1 MNRMDRLRHF
11 LQERGLSGIFI
22 KGLSSIR
29 YFTGF
34 SGDDSLIFIDNKQAV
49 IITDSRYTLQAAAQ
63 APECLVLEHKD
74 GLWEAIKKLSFSGG
88 KFAFDGECFSYNDF
102 QCLSSQLSDSTLSS
116 ISLVGLRSIKD
127 EEELALIKR
136 AIEISDKAFEFM
148 LDNLHGGMREIEA
161 AALLEYEMRR
171 LGSEGISF
179 PTIVASGTRSALPHG
194 IASSKVIER
203 GDFVTFDFGAIYSG
217 YHSDITRTLVIGGA
231 SSWQRELYE
240 LVREAQLLGIKN
252 ARAGITGAELDAI
265 VRSFITSHG
274 YGQYFGHG
282 LGHGVGLDIHE
293 LPVASRRGK
302 EKLESN
308 MVVTVEPGIY
318 IPGKGGVRIED
329 VIVIA
334 PDGCNVLTNA
344 SKRLFEIN

>member
-1 MNRMDRLRHF
+1 MNRMDRLRQF
-11 LQERGLSGIFI
+11 LQDTGLSGVFI

-34 SGDDSLIFIDNKQAV
+34 SGDDSLVFVDKEQAI

-63 APECLVLEHKD
+63 APECLVFEHTD
-74 GLWEAIKKLSFSGG
+74 GLWEIAGKLNISGKRIG
-88 KFAFDGECFSYNDF
+88 FDGDCFSYHDF
-102 QCLSSQLSDSTLSS
+102 DCLRNQMVDANLSS
-116 ISLVGLRSIKD
+116 ISLVDLRSIKD
-127 EEELALIKR
+127 ETEIELIKK
-136 AIEISDKAFEFM
+136 AVDISDKAFEFM
-148 LDNLHGGMREIEA
+148 LNNLHPGMSETEA
-161 AALLEYEMRR
+161 AALLEFEMRR
-171 LGSEGISF
+171 LGSEGVSF
-179 PTIVASGTRSALPHG
+179 ATIVASGIRSALPHG
-194 IASSKVIER
+194 IATSKILEN
-203 GDFVTFDFGAIYSG
+203 GDFVTFDFGAIYAG
-217 YHSDITRTLVIGGA
+217 YHSDITRTVVMGNA
-231 SSWQRELYE
+231 SSWQQELYE

-265 VRSFITSHG
+265 VRSYIISHG

-293 LPVASRRGK
+293 LPVASKRGK
-302 EKLESN
+302 EKLETN

-334 PDGCNVLTNA
+334 PDGCNILTNA
-344 SKRLFEIN
+344 SKQLFEIN

>member
-1 MNRMDRLRHF
+1 MNRMDRLRQF
-11 LQERGLSGIFI
+11 LQDTGLSGVFI

-34 SGDDSLIFIDNKQAV
+34 SGDDSLVFVDKEQAI

-63 APECLVLEHKD
+63 APECLVFEHTD
-74 GLWEAIKKLSFSGG
+74 GLWESVRKLNFPGG
-88 KFAFDGECFSYNDF
+88 KFGFDGDCFSYNDF
-102 QCLSSQLSDSTLSS
+102 QCLSSQLSGSTLSS

-127 EEELALIKR
+127 EEEIALIKK
-136 AIEISDKAFEFM
+136 AVEISDKAFESM
-148 LDNLHGGMREIEA
+148 LNKLHEGMRETEA
-161 AALLEYEMRR
+161 AALLEFEMRR
-171 LGSEGISF
+171 LGSEGVSF
-179 PTIVASGTRSALPHG
+179 ATIVASGIRSALPHG
-194 IASSKVIER
+194 IATSKIFEN
-203 GDFVTFDFGAIYSG
+203 GDFVTFDFGAIYAG
-217 YHSDITRTLVIGGA
+217 YHSDITRTIVIGKS
-231 SSWQRELYE
+231 SSWQQELYE

-293 LPVASRRGK
+293 LPVASKRGK
-302 EKLESN
+302 EKLETN

-334 PDGCNVLTNA
+334 PDGCNILTNA
-344 SKRLFEIN
+344 SKQLFEIN

>member
-1 MNRMDRLRHF
+1 MNRLDRLRHF
-11 LQERGLSGIFI
+11 LQERCLSGIFI

-34 SGDDSLIFIDNKQAV
+34 SGDDSLLFIDNRQAV
-49 IITDSRYTLQAAAQ
+49 IVTDSRYTLQAVSQ
-63 APECLVLEHKD
+63 APDCFVLEHTD
-74 GLWEAIKKLSFSGG
+74 GLWEAIKKINFSGRLFGFDGDSFSYQ
-88 KFAFDGECFSYNDF
+88 DY
-102 QCLSSQLSDSTLSS
+102 QLLSSQLGDSILSS
-116 ISLVGLRSIKD
+116 FSLVSLRSIKD
-127 EEELALIKR
+127 EMEIELIKK
-136 AIEISDKAFEFM
+136 AVAISDKAFEFM
-148 LDNLHGGMREIEA
+148 LDNLHEGMREIEA

-171 LGSEGISF
+171 LGSEGVSF

-194 IASSKVIER
+194 IASSKVIEK
-203 GDFVTFDFGAIYSG
+203 GDFVTFDFGATYCG
-217 YHSDITRTLVIGGA
+217 YHSDITRTLVVGKA
-231 SSWQRELYE
+231 SSWQQKIYE
-240 LVREAQLLGIKN
+240 LVCEAQMLGIKN
-252 ARAGITGAELDAI
+252 AKAGMTGAELDAL
-265 VRSFITSHG
+265 VRSYITSRG

-302 EKLESN
+302 EKLAAN

-329 VIVIA
+329 VIVIT

-344 SKRLFEIN
+344 SKILFEIN

>member
-1 MNRMDRLRHF
+1 MNRMDRLRHY

-34 SGDDSLIFIDNKQAV
+34 SGDDSLIFIDNKQAIV
-49 IITDSRYTLQAAAQ
+49 ITDSRYTLQAAAQ
-63 APECLVLEHKD
+63 SPECLVLEHTD
-74 GLWEAIKKLSFSGG
+74 GLWEAVRKLNFSGE
-88 KFAFDGECFSYNDF
+88 KFGFDGDCFSYHDF
-102 QCLSSQLSDSTLSS
+102 QCLSSQLSSSTLSS
-116 ISLVGLRSIKD
+116 ISLVGLRSIKED
-127 EEELALIKR
+127 EEITLIKK
-136 AIEISDKAFEFM
+136 AVEISDKAFEFM
-148 LDNLHGGMREIEA
+148 LNNLHEGMREIEA

-171 LGSEGISF
+171 LGSEGVSF
-179 PTIVASGTRSALPHG
+179 PTIVASGVRSALPHG

-217 YHSDITRTLVIGGA
+217 YHSDITRTVVIGSA
-231 SSWQRELYE
+231 SPWQHAIYE
-240 LVREAQLLGIKN
+240 LVSEAQMLGIKN
-252 ARAGITGAELDAI
+252 ARAGITGTELDAI
-265 VRSFITSHG
+265 VRSYITNHG

-302 EKLESN
+302 EKLETN

-334 PDGCNVLTNA
+334 PDGCNILTNA